1 MPKDLCNVMVNA
13 PIEGVWHFVSTM
25 DNWAP
30 LVPGYIEH
38 EILNEKESTWKFKSD
53 IGIMKKKVHLKVDI
67 TSWVEPNK
75 VTFNLTGINEKF
87 TGSGYFEARPI
98 DENQT
103 LMTGSLDIQAE
114 GKMGKM
120 VNSIL
125 KNNVPEMTRDL
136 TQAVAKRIGELQ
148 TIKR

>member
-87 TGSGYFEARPI
+87 TGSGYFEARSI
-98 DENQT
+98 DEDQT